1 MFAKFKTGQYFRP
14 ECHEGWIP
22 IMNKLFY
29 LQSLKSIRDSVPA
42 DRRDNFDL
50 QFGAREKDPAIALI
64 LSLTFGYFGIDRFY
78 IGNII
83 LGILKLITFGGFA
96 IWAIIDWF
104 VITNST
110 RKANFAIAKEVRQMI
125 G

>member
-1 MFAKFKTGQYFRP
+1 
-14 ECHEGWIP
+14 
-22 IMNKLFY
+22 MNKLFY

-64 LSLTFGYFGIDRFY
+64 LSLTFGYFGVDRFY
-78 IGNII
+78 LGNIV
-83 LGILKLITFGGFA
+83 LGVLKLITFGGFF
-96 IWAIIDWF
+96 IWDMVDWLL
-104 VITNST
+104 ITDSA
-110 RKANFAIAKEVRQMI
+110 RKANAAIAKYVKQMI

>member
-1 MFAKFKTGQYFRP
+1 
-14 ECHEGWIP
+14 
-22 IMNKLFY
+22 MNKLYY
-29 LQSLKSIRDSVPA
+29 LQTLKSIRDSVPA

-64 LSLTFGYFGIDRFY
+64 LSLTFGYFGVDRFY

-83 LGILKLITFGGFA
+83 LGILKLITFGGFF
-96 IWAIIDWF
+96 IWTIIDWF
-104 VITNST
+104 LIMGST
-110 RKANFAIAKEVRQMI
+110 RKTNVVIADELRKTV